1 MAMEKQ
7 PARHGQA
14 PLPLR
19 PHWRRRDP
27 SATEVY
33 VVHPTQFR
41 SVVQQLTG
49 APPAT
54 PDRNHHLAGG
64 NAIASNFS
72 APAMAVQ
79 RRGVENDESNNGS
92 RGQRTTLGQMY
103 QECMAWAAQDDY
115 DQH

>member
-1 MAMEKQ
+1 MDKK

-14 PLPLR
+14 PPPPR

-54 PDRNHHLAGG
+54 PDSNHLAGG
-64 NAIASNFS
+64 NANASNYS
-72 APAMAVQ
+72 APAMAAQ
-79 RRGVENDESNNGS
+79 RRGGENNDESNNGG

-103 QECMAWAAQDDY
+103 QECMAWAAQDDH